1 MFQLKINFKESA
13 MHHRAVVILVSNSF
27 TLDVTLVFDL
37 VVEVRANLA
46 GVVAGFETTGKVLL
60 VDVLDDV
67 VLYSDYA
74 VLVMLPLDA

>member
-1 MFQLKINFKESA
+1 